1 MKYNW
6 TEIEEKHEENMKSIH
21 ESFDSIEKSYRIIM
35 GLIIL
40 YVGIKIGL
48 LI

>member
-1 MKYNW
+1 MEYNW
-6 TEIEEKHEENMKSIH
+6 TEIEEKHEENMKSIR
-21 ESFDSIEKSYRIIM
+21 ESYVSIQRHYNIMM

-40 YVGIKIGL
+40 YVGIQIGL

>member
-1 MKYNW
+1 MEYNW

-21 ESFDSIEKSYRIIM
+21 ESHLSIQKSYHIMM

-48 LI
+48 SI